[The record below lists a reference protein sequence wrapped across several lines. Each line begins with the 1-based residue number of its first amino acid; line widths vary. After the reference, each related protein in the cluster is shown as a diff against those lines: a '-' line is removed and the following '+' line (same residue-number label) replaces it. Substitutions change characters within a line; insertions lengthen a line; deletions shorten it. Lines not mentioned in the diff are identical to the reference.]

1 MGSCSGLSQAWLI
14 TALVSFWLTHSFP
27 VLGLSSSVSQPM
39 LVHMW
44 LDSGSHSS
52 KSGRA
57 WGLQRS
63 RLWTLIVPLLTQWCY
78 QSKSQRLGEVASWWE
93 ELHSIV
99 ATFAI
104 CHNFCLK
111 FAAVYC
117 PQRTYFKLFL
127 LFSLDQD
134 IVLPI
139 PCFLYIW
146 KLLPPE
152 ISMPNLIFEQFCE
165 V

>member
-52 KSGRA
+52 KNGRA
-57 WGLQRS
+57 WGRQRS
-63 RLWTLIVPLLTQWCY
+63 RLWTLIVPLLTHWCC

-99 ATFAI
+99 VIFAI
-104 CHNFCLK
+104 YHHFCLK

-127 LFSLDQD
+127 LFSLDSLCQYFGFR
-134 IVLPI
+134 IYGNYFHLK
-139 PCFLYIW
+139 FLR
-146 KLLPPE
+146 
-152 ISMPNLIFEQFCE
+152 LI
-165 V
+165 